1 MIDIGVNLLHP
12 QFDDDRSAVIGRARA
27 AGVEAMLITATDLDM
42 AAAAIDLCTQAAD
55 LACTAGI
62 HPHDARNAPADL
74 GDRLQQLAASPQVR
88 AIGETGLDFNRNFSE
103 PGIQQRVFDVQ
114 LTAAGKLSM
123 PVFVHDRDTDGAVYR
138 ALKRH
143 ADRLPA
149 MVVHC
154 FTGTRADLDRYLDLG
169 CAIGITG
176 WICDPRRGQA
186 LRELAGSI
194 PLERLLIETDA
205 PFLLPRNAPRSWHKT
220 HAPGMSRRRN
230 EPALLPYVAEGVA
243 EATGIPVTEIVE
255 ASASNAA
262 ALFNLSRGRSAG
274 S

>member
-12 QFDDDRSAVIGRARA
+12 QFDVDRPAVIGRARSS
-27 AGVEAMLITATDLDM
+27 GVRAMLITATDLDM
-42 AAAAIDLCTQAAD
+42 AAAAVNLCADAAD

-62 HPHDARNAPADL
+62 HPHDARHAPADL
-74 GDRLQQLAASPQVR
+74 ADRLQQLAASPEVR

-103 PGIQQRVFDVQ
+103 PGIQQQVFEAQ
-114 LTAAGKLSM
+114 LTAAGELGM
-123 PVFVHDRDTDGAVYR
+123 PVFVHDRDTDGAVYQ

-143 ADRLPA
+143 AHRLPA
-149 MVVHC
+149 MIVHC
-154 FTGTRADLDRYLDLG
+154 FTGTRTDLDRYLDLG

-186 LRELAGSI
+186 LRALAGSI

-205 PFLLPRNAPRSWHKT
+205 PFLLPGNAPRSWHET
-220 HAPGMSRRRN
+220 QAPGISRRRN

-243 EATGIPVTEIVE
+243 EATGMPVAEIVAATE
-255 ASASNAA
+255 RNAA
-262 ALFNLSRGRSAG
+262 ALFNLGREG
-274 S
+274 